1 MSGQGPAYTAEL
13 TNQDVVFKADGSQTH
28 KIDAS
33 GSGIAFE
40 SASGSALNLS
50 GLGTVTA
57 NEFSATSDSRLK
69 TNIRR
74 LHERPLSLLR
84 KLHGVRFDWINED
97 HAARFGPQIGVLA
110 QSVREVMPEICSEDP
125 QTGTLAVDYSKL
137 SCLLLECIREM
148 AGMYSEDDEKF
159 CLPQKKS
166 NG

>member
-1 MSGQGPAYTAEL
+1 MGQQGAAYTAEL
-13 TNQDVVFKADGSQTH
+13 SNQDVVLKADGAQTH
-28 KIDAS
+28 RIDAS
-33 GSGIAFE
+33 SSGIAFE
-40 SASGSALNLS
+40 SSSGSACDVS

-57 NEFSATSDSRLK
+57 TEYSATSDRRLK
-69 TNIRR
+69 TNTRR

-84 KLHGVRFDWINED
+84 KLHGVRFDWVNED

-148 AGMYSEDDEKF
+148 AGMYDEDDEKF
-159 CLPQKKS
+159 CLPQEKG